1 MPSKRSRRYELGLLV
16 QFFNEYHKVS
26 LQMLKLEL
34 VKHKM
39 GMSMIFN
46 ELDAMKRVCHPA
58 AINLHFAFQDK

>member
-1 MPSKRSRRYELGLLV
+1 
-16 QFFNEYHKVS
+16 
-26 LQMLKLEL
+26 MLKLEL